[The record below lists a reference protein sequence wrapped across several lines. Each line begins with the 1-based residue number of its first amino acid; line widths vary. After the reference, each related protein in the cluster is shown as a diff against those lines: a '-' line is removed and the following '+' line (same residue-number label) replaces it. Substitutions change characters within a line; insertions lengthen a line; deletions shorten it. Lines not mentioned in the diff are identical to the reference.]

1 MSGALCD
8 GLPESSPH
16 GDPRYSLQECLTY
29 YSDNK
34 TDKSIID
41 QLITGLPNSK
51 RVANSPANLSS
62 GLLGGLLILFS
73 LLAAATA
80 RAESTASAFTGLPT
94 LTTAHSVHSLSST
107 EAARAYP
114 VHFKGVVTYFDQTPS
129 DGNGAMFVQDA
140 TGSVFVKITHQP
152 LFSLPPGT
160 MIDLRG
166 VSNAG
171 EFAPIVAEPKMVAIG
186 TGSFPK
192 NPRRPTLGVLLA
204 GLDDGQWV
212 EVEGVIHSVVA
223 QDRYIYLILTMPDGV
238 ISIIMVK
245 EAGIDYS
252 RLVDAK
258 VRIQGNPGPLFDVG
272 RRQMIA
278 VNIHCPGLS
287 AIQIEEA
294 PPHDPFLLP
303 VIPINKLLQWDIAPL
318 LAHRVHV
325 RGKVTLQWPGSSV
338 CIHDATQG
346 VCAQTDQLSP
356 LRNGEVIDLVGFAHA
371 ESSAPVLTDA
381 LFRSAGKSGSEVVTA
396 EPVTAEQAL
405 FGEHESELI
414 QVDGRLISR
423 DLASS
428 DTTLLLSSGQY
439 IFKVILPRTLSGPA
453 TSAWKNGSVLRVT
466 GICSVQLDTQKSAM
480 GIGTAVPISFR
491 VLMRSP
497 GDVIVLHRPSW
508 WTPAHAIVL
517 LALALSGTLVVL
529 VWVMILRR
537 RIHESEE
544 RFRHLA
550 LHDALTGLATR
561 LLLNDRLEAALE
573 SAKRHETG
581 LALLMVDL
589 DKFKEVNDTYGHHA
603 GDEVLR
609 ITANRLLEAVRKS
622 DTVARMGGD
631 EFVVLL
637 IDLNDLH
644 FAEKIA
650 ANIVNSLSHPIAFHG
665 RELPIS
671 VSVGVCA
678 ASAGEVD
685 TESLL
690 KNADAAL
697 YQAKKHGRGR
707 FELYASESLVEV

>member
-1 MSGALCD
+1 M
-8 GLPESSPH
+8 
-16 GDPRYSLQECLTY
+16 
-29 YSDNK
+29 
-34 TDKSIID
+34 
-41 QLITGLPNSK
+41 
-51 RVANSPANLSS
+51 
-62 GLLGGLLILFS
+62 
-73 LLAAATA
+73 
-80 RAESTASAFTGLPT
+80 LPT
-94 LTTAHSVHSLSST
+94 LTTAHSVHSLSSA

-114 VHFKGVVTYFDQTPS
+114 VHLRGVVTYYDQTPS
-129 DGNGAMFVQDA
+129 DGNGAMFIQDA
-140 TGSVFVKITHQP
+140 TGSVFVKVTHQP
-152 LFSLPPGT
+152 MLSLPPGT
-160 MIDLRG
+160 MIDLHG

-192 NPRRPTLGVLLA
+192 NPLRPTLGILFA

-223 QDRYIYLILTMPDGV
+223 QDRYIFLLLTMPDGV

-258 VRIQGNPGPLFDVG
+258 VRIQGNPGPLFDVA
-272 RRQMIA
+272 RRQMIS

-287 AIQIEEA
+287 AIQVEEA
-294 PPHDPFLLP
+294 PPKDPFLLP

-318 LAHRVHV
+318 IAHRVHV
-325 RGKVTLQWPGSSV
+325 QGRVTLQWPGLSV
-338 CIHDATQG
+338 CVRDATEG
-346 VCAQTDQLSP
+346 VCAQTDQNTP
-356 LRNGEVIDLVGFAHA
+356 LRNGEMIDIVGFAHA
-371 ESSAPVLTDA
+371 EGMAPVLTDA
-381 LFRSAGKSGSEVVTA
+381 LFRSVGESAAAPVTA
-396 EPVTAEQAL
+396 VPVTAEQAL
-405 FGEHESELI
+405 LGEHESQLI
-414 QVDGRLISR
+414 QVDGQLISR
-423 DLASS
+423 DLAAV
-428 DTTLLLSSGQY
+428 DTTLLISSGQY
-439 IFKVILPRTLSGPA
+439 LFKVILPRTFSGPEA
-453 TSAWKNGSVLRVT
+453 NGWKNGSVLRVT

-480 GIGTAVPISFR
+480 GLGTAVPISFR
-491 VLMRSP
+491 LLMRSP
-497 GDVIVLHRPSW
+497 SDVIVLHPPSW
-508 WTPAHAIVL
+508 WTPSHAIVL

-529 VWVMILRR
+529 AWVMVLRK

-544 RFRHLA
+544 RFRHMA

-561 LLLNDRLEAALE
+561 LLLSDRLEAALE

-589 DKFKEVNDTYGHHA
+589 DKFKDVNDTYGHHA

-609 ITANRLLEAVRKS
+609 ITANRLLDAVRKS

-637 IDLNDLH
+637 VDLNDLH

-650 ANIVNSLSHPIAFHG
+650 ANIVNSLALPIPFLG
-665 RELPIS
+665 RELPVS

-678 ASAGEVD
+678 ASAKELD
-685 TESLL
+685 TETLM

-697 YQAKKHGRGR
+697 YQAKEHGRGR
-707 FELYASESLVEV
+707 YEVYTNESLVGR